1 MDKRRWKGKVL
12 EFYRYLHFILF
23 FKIKLVG
30 CSSSFFFFFKS
41 GRTLCLLTRV
51 ENLECS
57 QGWALRP
64 ARTAGRWR
72 LSLCCHRAGEGQRP
86 RSQPSLLG
94 VPILYSPEHICW
106 PGPSGTRSNESGCRK
121 KKQHSR
127 SKVSPF
133 TYLLCQTQE
142 LGWKCS
148 SFERQFRPNSP
159 IILG

>member
-12 EFYRYLHFILF
+12 EFHRYLHFILF

-121 KKQHSR
+121 KNSIVEAK
-127 SKVSPF
+127 SPPLPTF
-133 TYLLCQTQE
+133 CARLRNLGENVHLLRDN
-142 LGWKCS
+142 LGLTLPL
-148 SFERQFRPNSP
+148 F
-159 IILG
+159 